1 MHMRETQ
8 QQQQQQ
14 LPQQQPRQQQQQQPV
29 NHLLIANGL
38 IGQYYKTVQKVVEEV
53 PKLSYE
59 QNESELNMEGKDV

>member
-8 QQQQQQ
+8 QQQQ
-14 LPQQQPRQQQQQQPV
+14 LPQQQQPRQQQPV